1 MQPVAH
7 ERSDLEPIDIGNSC
21 SITKGKITITMRREI
36 LHGFFMFTMGGVRN
50 FDPIDCWN
58 CRLPYVRTYPETW
71 DCKEC
76 EKLTVLERYLLHD
89 VYPFAL
95 HEGEWIPDLLASF
108 LCFDYEGGA
117 RKRFLWLA
125 TERKPV
131 APRSRFTLCSLWRC
145 ASTALL

>member
-1 MQPVAH
+1 MHSFVGARGVCSCPASSLTIHMQAVV
-7 ERSDLEPIDIGNSC
+7 C
-21 SITKGKITITMRREI
+21 ST
-36 LHGFFMFTMGGVRN
+36 LDSFWDFAFTMGSVGK
-50 FDPIDCWN
+50 FDPTVCWN
-58 CRLPYVRTYPETW
+58 CRVPYARTYPETW

-76 EKLTVLERYLLHD
+76 EKLEVLKRYLLHEIF
-89 VYPFAL
+89 PFAL
-95 HEGEWIPDLLASF
+95 RGGEWIPDLLASF

-145 ASTALL
+145 ASTAL